1 MSIFFTERYVENNMR
16 ISKKT
21 VQERMSELGITQR
34 QLAQKLEVTPR
45 QVNRWFKG
53 ENPIPS
59 KYNAKIFD
67 LLDLDEASGPE
78 QETVEAVTAL
88 TSTTPTFL
96 KKRIS
101 ATVSLKTANE
111 FEFIE
116 QRFGVSR
123 QRLIEI
129 APLMLNCIA
138 CLAIEQDA
146 KELKK
151 YDELQLP
158 DGWGPSEPEAQKLVD
173 EQQNTVKD
181 QDAFKFRSITRFIN
195 NLIATR
201 YNCGTEDTLEIRNEM
216 YKSLTSV
223 EFDWADIYSFFDLD
237 EKPTKKFSSS
247 RVSVDGN
254 TEKPIHPFVSAFPK
268 EFKEYL
274 TIPIDGQPSVSFYGA
289 ITDGYLD
296 ISKIKP
302 ALWKEKNSEELL
314 PALSELIAETKLQI
328 DKHVSDEEEKQEI
341 LEFLGP
347 DIKLPVPIASATATY
362 NWADA
367 EVTDVQVESQYA
379 KAKGEKND

>member
-16 ISKKT
+16 IPKKT

-67 LLDLDEASGPE
+67 LLDLDEASGSE

-201 YNCGTEDTLEIRNEM
+201 YNCGTKDTLEIRNEM
-216 YKSLTSV
+216 YNSLTSV

-237 EKPTKKFSSS
+237 EKPTKKFRSS

-254 TEKPIHPFVSAFPK
+254 TEKPIYPFVSAFPK
-268 EFKEYL
+268 EFEEYL
-274 TIPIDGQPSVSFYGA
+274 TFPIDGQPSVSFYGA

-362 NWADA
+362 SWADA
-367 EVTDVQVESQYA
+367 EVADVQVETPYA